1 MWERF
6 RRFRALDR
14 EARRLFFRAAAL
26 LPFVGM
32 SLRTRG
38 YKKTQA
44 WLQKRLESRKIS
56 TLDAGSRGELV
67 HKTCCMVRAAEHYG
81 LTRCTCLE
89 ESLAL
94 WYLLGR
100 QNISS
105 RIRIG
110 VRKQAGKFEAHAWVE
125 CEGAALNQSE
135 ELHRHYAP
143 FASEF
148 DNLPAEKS

>member
-6 RRFRALDR
+6 RRFSALDS
-14 EARRLFFRAAAL
+14 EARKLFFRAAAWL
-26 LPFVGM
+26 AFVVM

-44 WLQKRLESRKIS
+44 WLQKRLESRNA
-56 TLDAGSRGELV
+56 TALDAGSIGELV
-67 HKTCCMVRAAEHYG
+67 HKTCRMVRAAQRHG
-81 LTRCTCLE
+81 LTRSTCLE

-125 CEGAALNQSE
+125 YGGEALNQSE

-143 FASEF
+143 FESEF
-148 DNLPAEKS
+148 DNVPTEKS